1 MRISDYR
8 DLEASSDAWT
18 LMAALVSE
26 QRVWRELAQFHFN
39 QQQIDEIMKKKF
51 IAEAERK
58 DWQKIFHELRRYDV
72 QSQVIA
78 PFYQYQIYVS
88 GNLAFVKI
96 TSMPKYWRFVVS
108 VAVCSGRQRGI
119 RALPINHL
127 IFELVLRMPV
137 PSPIHNQCRPH
148 SSSNIS
154 RYKRDIVLTTQSRMG
169 KFYRFPESQREI
181 IYYIILLFTTQY

>member
-72 QSQVIA
+72 QVQVLLNRFI
-78 PFYQYQIYVS
+78 
-88 GNLAFVKI
+88 NLKFVL
-96 TSMPKYWRFVVS
+96 
-108 VAVCSGRQRGI
+108 Q
-119 RALPINHL
+119 
-127 IFELVLRMPV
+127 
-137 PSPIHNQCRPH
+137 
-148 SSSNIS
+148 
-154 RYKRDIVLTTQSRMG
+154 
-169 KFYRFPESQREI
+169 EI
-181 IYYIILLFTTQY
+181 WHP

>member
-26 QRVWRELAQFHFN
+26 QRVWRELSQFHFN

-58 DWQKIFHELRRYDV
+58 DWHKIFHELRRYMHCAYTFL
-72 QSQVIA
+72 IRCIN
-78 PFYQYQIYVS
+78 FGICIL
-88 GNLAFVKI
+88 GNLASVKI
-96 TSMPKYWRFVVS
+96 TNTPKCWRSAVS
-108 VAVCSGRQRGI
+108 VAVCSGRQQAI
-119 RALPINHL
+119 HALPINHL
-127 IFELVLRMPV
+127 IFELVSRMPV
-137 PSPIHNQCRPH
+137 PNPIHSQFRQH

-154 RYKRDIVLTTQSRMG
+154 HYKRDIVLTIQSC
-169 KFYRFPESQREI
+169 
-181 IYYIILLFTTQY
+181 

>member
-58 DWQKIFHELRRYDV
+58 DWQKIFHELRRYAAHMTIIV
-72 QSQVIA
+72 
-78 PFYQYQIYVS
+78 PFYYFEI
-88 GNLAFVKI
+88 FHFR
-96 TSMPKYWRFVVS
+96 KY
-108 VAVCSGRQRGI
+108 GI
-119 RALPINHL
+119 REDHQYAEVLALCRFCCCLFWPSAGHPCIADQSPDFRARL
-127 IFELVLRMPV
+127 KDAGTESDSKPV
-137 PSPIHNQCRPH
+137 PPAQFLKYFS
-148 SSSNIS
+148 
-154 RYKRDIVLTTQSRMG
+154 L
-169 KFYRFPESQREI
+169 
-181 IYYIILLFTTQY
+181 